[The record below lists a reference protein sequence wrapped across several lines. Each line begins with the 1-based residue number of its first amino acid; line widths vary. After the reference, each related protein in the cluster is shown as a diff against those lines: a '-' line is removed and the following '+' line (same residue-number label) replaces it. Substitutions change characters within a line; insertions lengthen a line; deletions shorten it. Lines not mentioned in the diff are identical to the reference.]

1 MEAIGEGL
9 KAIGSALST
18 CAIAYM
24 MTYGIAIICKTFLIY
39 TDKAPIEALKDWFKF
54 RNKSGI

>member
-39 TDKAPIEALKDWFKF
+39 TDRSIQRLV
-54 RNKSGI
+54 